1 MLFLKL
7 FFLTIFSGSTP
18 EFSNNSFF
26 SFHSKEFFYTVDSDS
41 VYVTKNGESYEKW
54 AHQMHWP
61 HFDFEAINRLNET
74 LLLTKGGG
82 VLYRFKDRSFERL
95 DKSFE
100 HRNKYRSYDFT
111 FENKI
116 FSYGGY
122 GLFNVYSNLTFFNE
136 LNQEWS
142 EYFSHPNS
150 KLPSPRQLV
159 IGQLE
164 DSVLYVAGGTNKM
177 VNEQLELNFNFLDDV
192 WKLNLKTHFWTYLG
206 TLNSVF
212 SKDIF
217 SPSTI
222 KGPYNGGT
230 LMIFNGRVFWSD
242 VSNNILKEFTNVNPL
257 LLENIKFFDF
267 NPTTNLFMLSKR
279 MHHSQVS
286 RFIFMTPSGLLGDSV
301 VQHQLYSKDYSARH
315 LLFLILLVVI
325 IIVVYL
331 KTKSKSNYSV
341 ILTNSNKIKKELSF
355 EDFSILEQLLKEHP
369 RAVDFPSIL
378 NFFEPN
384 LSYES
389 RVKKLR
395 LSISRIDK
403 ILMTY
408 TNSKTPILKF
418 RQNKNDRRV
427 KEVYVN

>member
-1 MLFLKL
+1 
-7 FFLTIFSGSTP
+7 
-18 EFSNNSFF
+18 
-26 SFHSKEFFYTVDSDS
+26 
-41 VYVTKNGESYEKW
+41 
-54 AHQMHWP
+54 
-61 HFDFEAINRLNET
+61 
-74 LLLTKGGG
+74 
-82 VLYRFKDRSFERL
+82 
-95 DKSFE
+95 
-100 HRNKYRSYDFT
+100 
-111 FENKI
+111 
-116 FSYGGY
+116 
-122 GLFNVYSNLTFFNE
+122 
-136 LNQEWS
+136 
-142 EYFSHPNS
+142 
-150 KLPSPRQLV
+150 
-159 IGQLE
+159 
-164 DSVLYVAGGTNKM
+164 
-177 VNEQLELNFNFLDDV
+177 LDDV
-192 WKLNLKTHFWTYLG
+192 WKLDLKTHFWTYLG
-206 TLNSVF
+206 TLNSAF
-212 SKDIF
+212 SKDVF

-230 LMIFNGRVFWSD
+230 LMIFNGKVFWSD

-257 LLENIKFFDF
+257 LLESIKFFDF
-267 NPTTNLFMLSKR
+267 NPSTNLFMLSKW
-279 MHHSQVS
+279 MHHSQAS
-286 RFIFMTPSGLLGDSV
+286 RFIFMTPSELLGNSV
-301 VQHQLYSKDYSARH
+301 IQHQLYSKDYSARH

-325 IIVVYL
+325 IIVGYL

-341 ILTNSNKIKKELSF
+341 ILINSNKIKKELSF
-355 EDFSILEQLLKEHP
+355 EDFSILEQVLKEHP